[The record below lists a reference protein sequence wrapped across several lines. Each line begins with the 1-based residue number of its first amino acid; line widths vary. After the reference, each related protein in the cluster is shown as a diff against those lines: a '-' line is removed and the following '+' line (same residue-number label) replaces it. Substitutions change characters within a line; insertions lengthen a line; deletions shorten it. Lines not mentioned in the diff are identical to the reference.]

1 MSVYTQLLNNLETLS
16 LSKMKE
22 LLPGYLDKAVA
33 SQKPAVEIML
43 DLTDAEI
50 AFREERAKQIN
61 LTISHFPFLK
71 TIDDFDFSYQPSIK

>member
-22 LLPGYLDKAVA
+22 VLPGYLDKAVA

-43 DLTDAEI
+43 DLYRRLETSRVHKLKIVPFAAVFLYHLDDL
-50 AFREERAKQIN
+50 AFHHTLR
-61 LTISHFPFLK
+61 
-71 TIDDFDFSYQPSIK
+71 